1 MGVRC
6 TIITLLLVTL
16 VVKVHCFPED
26 PIQSREPTG
35 GDKSITRKDSPLQQE
50 VYSNAEFKGPASKEE
65 EIIKTS
71 TTELPEVLPTP
82 VAVTQEESDSEALD
96 IEKKLSVPKKGVPS
110 TKSSIVPKKEVHFT
124 PSVVAKK
131 GADPESSTPSVSPR
145 KGVELS
151 QGSLAHNGQLAFSE
165 NVNINTNF
173 SQLSNDVNS
182 KNVPSRIEETK
193 NKTNIEKG
201 SKENLNYI
209 PNPHLVQKGK
219 LNNTLLSGNGNLT
232 QTLLYSASASPPAV
246 HSKSGNVSNFGHF
259 KPTTT
264 DDVSAASSQGSYAPI
279 FVIVALVV
287 LLVVVVA
294 VGYHRLKDIWVRR
307 HYDYVDFLIDGMYD

>member
-145 KGVELS
+145 
-151 QGSLAHNGQLAFSE
+151 
-165 NVNINTNF
+165 
-173 SQLSNDVNS
+173 
-182 KNVPSRIEETK
+182 
-193 NKTNIEKG
+193 
-201 SKENLNYI
+201 
-209 PNPHLVQKGK
+209 
-219 LNNTLLSGNGNLT
+219 NGNLT